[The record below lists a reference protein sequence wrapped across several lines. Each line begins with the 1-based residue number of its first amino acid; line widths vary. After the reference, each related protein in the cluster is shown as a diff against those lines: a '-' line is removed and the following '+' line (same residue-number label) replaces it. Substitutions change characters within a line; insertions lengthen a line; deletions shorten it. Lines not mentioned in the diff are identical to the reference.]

1 MLLLFISI
9 YLIACAMFLSQVW
22 FGISKYDKDFLEK
35 VVKEL
40 KLAKVFVT
48 CRYWWSCSH
57 KPCYGSQ

>member
-1 MLLLFISI
+1 
-9 YLIACAMFLSQVW
+9 MFLSQVW